1 MNSSALAGLTFS
13 AVGAGRV
20 GASLATWATAAGA
33 RLTRVAGRDAGETA
47 AALTRRLGGQA
58 VALDALETGGDDF
71 LIVAVPDPA
80 LDEVALRLSGHRQ
93 AHVVWHTSGA
103 RDASALAALRPR
115 GSEVGSLHPLHAFPA
130 LQPLPEPATFFAIDG
145 DPRALALARRAVAA
159 WDGTCAEVPA
169 DCRRLYHLG
178 AWLSAGGVATLAAAA
193 GALARRLGLPDAVA
207 AGYRHLALGAVA
219 ALEGTDPAARIT
231 GPVARGDAALVLG
244 QIEELE
250 RAAPELVALVRE
262 VGLQTL
268 REIDRSRGLD
278 ERQNTLREA
287 LGGRL
292 IP

>member
-1 MNSSALAGLTFS
+1 M
-13 AVGAGRV
+13 GAGRV

-33 RLTRVAGRDAGETA
+33 RLTRVAGREAAGTA
-47 AALTRRLGGQA
+47 SALARRLEGEV
-58 VALDALETGGDDF
+58 VALDALETGDDDF
-71 LIVAVPDPA
+71 LLVAVPDPA
-80 LDEVALRLSGHRQ
+80 LDEVALRLSRRPQ
-93 AHVVWHTSGA
+93 ARVVWHTSGA
-103 RDASALAALRPR
+103 RDGSALAALRPG

-130 LQPLPEPATFFAIDG
+130 LQPLPEPATFFALDG
-145 DPRALALARRAVAA
+145 DPGALALARRIVAA

-193 GALARRLGLPDAVA
+193 GGLARRLGLPDAVA
-207 AGYRHLALGAVA
+207 AGYRHLALGAIA
-219 ALEGTDPAARIT
+219 ALDTVDPAARIT
-231 GPVARGDAALVLG
+231 GPVARGDAALVLR

-250 RAAPELVALVRE
+250 NEAPELVALVRE
-262 VGLQTL
+262 VALQTL